1 MESTWPKECTNKSWP
16 SIQVTGLFIAT
27 TRGWLKKTRTR
38 SNSIPAIRRFRFRST
53 STPKAAIACCNKAIR
68 SWRSFSWPMRKKRC
82 RSVGNST
89 SDSPNQNLRN
99 LWTKRDVMNLTTN
112 YLGMVLKNPLVVS
125 SSPLSH
131 TVDSIRRLED
141 AGAAAVVMHSL
152 FEEQIGFDS
161 YYIDYHLTQGI
172 DSYAE
177 SISYFPDMQSY
188 NVGPDQY
195 LNLLR
200 RAKEAVDVPIIGSL
214 NGASV
219 GGWTDY
225 ATMIEEAG
233 ADALELNVYYLPTST
248 EITGFEVEALYL
260 DILAAVRQAVTI
272 PVAVK
277 LSPFFS
283 STANMAN
290 RLVAQGADGLV
301 LFNRFYQPDFD
312 LENLEVTPRLVLSNS
327 NELRLPLRWV
337 AILFGRLKAD
347 LAITSGIHTSQDVIK
362 GLMAGAKV
370 TMMASELLQNGLRRI
385 PQVLTEIVSWLEERS

>member
-1 MESTWPKECTNKSWP
+1 
-16 SIQVTGLFIAT
+16 
-27 TRGWLKKTRTR
+27 
-38 SNSIPAIRRFRFRST
+38 
-53 STPKAAIACCNKAIR
+53 
-68 SWRSFSWPMRKKRC
+68 
-82 RSVGNST
+82 
-89 SDSPNQNLRN
+89 
-99 LWTKRDVMNLTTN
+99 MNLTTN
-112 YLGMVLKNPLVVS
+112 YLGLVLKNPIVAS

-141 AGAAAVVMHSL
+141 SGAAAVVMYSL

-188 NVGPDQY
+188 NVGPDEY
-195 LNLLR
+195 MNLIR
-200 RAKEAVDVPIIGSL
+200 RAKEAVDIPIIGSL

-225 ATMIEEAG
+225 ATLIEDAG
-233 ADALELNVYYLPTST
+233 ADALELNIYYLPANT
-248 EITGFEVEALYL
+248 ELPGMEVESLYL
-260 DILAAVRQAVTI
+260 NILTAVRQVVTI

-283 STANMAN
+283 SVANMAS
-290 RLVAQGADGLV
+290 RLADQGADGLV

-312 LENLEVTPRLVLSNS
+312 LENLQVAPRLVLSNS
-327 NELRLPLRWV
+327 NDLRLPLRWV
-337 AILFGRLKAD
+337 AILYGRLNAD

-362 GLMAGAKV
+362 ALMAGARV
-370 TMMASELLQNGLRRI
+370 TMMASELLQNGVRRI
-385 PQVLTEIVSWLEERS
+385 GQVLNEVVTWLKEHEYESVMQMIGAMSQKHCAEPAAFERANYMKMLQSYRPLN

>member
-1 MESTWPKECTNKSWP
+1 
-16 SIQVTGLFIAT
+16 
-27 TRGWLKKTRTR
+27 
-38 SNSIPAIRRFRFRST
+38 
-53 STPKAAIACCNKAIR
+53 
-68 SWRSFSWPMRKKRC
+68 
-82 RSVGNST
+82 
-89 SDSPNQNLRN
+89 
-99 LWTKRDVMNLTTN
+99 MNLTTN
-112 YLGMVLKNPLVVS
+112 YLGLQLKNPVVAS

-131 TVDSIRRLED
+131 TVESIRRFED
-141 AGAAAVVMHSL
+141 AGAAAVVMYSL

-188 NVGPDQY
+188 NVGPDAY
-195 LNLLR
+195 MELIR
-200 RAKEAVDVPIIGSL
+200 RAKEAVDIPIIGSL

-225 ATMIEEAG
+225 AALIEEAG
-233 ADALELNVYYLPTST
+233 ADALELNVYYVPTNT
-248 EITGFEVEALYL
+248 EISGIEVEVLYL
-260 DILAAVRQAVTI
+260 DILSAVRQAVNI

-283 STANMAN
+283 SIANMAS
-290 RLVAQGADGLV
+290 RLTDHGADGLV

-312 LENLEVTPRLVLSNS
+312 LENLEVAPRLVLSNS

-337 AILFGRLKAD
+337 AILYGRLDVD

-370 TMMASELLQNGLRRI
+370 TMMASELLQNGVRRI
-385 PQVLTEIVSWLEERS
+385 GQVLNEVTTWLTEHEYESVMQMIGAMSQKHCAEPAAFERANYMKMLQSYRPLN